1 MRPLARTF
9 TYLSTAVVVATVAAC
24 GSNPNLPPEQVVT
37 SRPYSPAY
45 PPAASA
51 SYVEFGRVSSVDI
64 VRTEERGG
72 RPSGAG
78 AVIGGIAGA
87 VVGNQIG
94 GGSGRALATAAGA
107 VGGAVVGNNV
117 EGRNRNSVHETY
129 RVSIQVDNGS
139 VRAYDVP
146 SPGDLRVGDRVRI
159 QDGQISRV

>member
-1 MRPLARTF
+1 MRNIRRPLA
-9 TYLSTAVVVATVAAC
+9 YVSAVVAVAALAAC
-24 GSNPNLPPEQVVT
+24 GTPPPPEQVVS

-45 PPAASA
+45 PPVASA
-51 SYVEFGRVSSVDI
+51 NYVEFGRISSVDVI
-64 VRTEERGG
+64 RTEERGS
-72 RPSGAG
+72 RSSTAG

-117 EGRNRNSVHETY
+117 GSRNRTEVHETF
-129 RVSIQVDNGS
+129 RVSIQLDNGG

-146 SPGDLRVGDRVRI
+146 SPGDLRVGDRVRV